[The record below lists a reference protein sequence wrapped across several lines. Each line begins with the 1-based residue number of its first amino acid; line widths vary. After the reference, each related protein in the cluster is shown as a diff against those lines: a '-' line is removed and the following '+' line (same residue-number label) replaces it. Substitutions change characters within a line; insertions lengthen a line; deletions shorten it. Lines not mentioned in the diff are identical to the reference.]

1 MSIFDHMKEAV
12 DRHIADK
19 KALFGDIGAAE
30 SSLDVQSDSRE
41 ASYKSSI
48 DSRMHR
54 SVIPATDSASHA
66 FTAASNDLQ
75 ADSQKFLQKMTDIWT
90 NASSRD
96 AADSITGAEQDDD
109 RSMDY

>member
-19 KALFGDIGAAE
+19 ESLFGDIGTAE
-30 SSLDVQSDSRE
+30 SSLDVQSNSRE
-41 ASYKSSI
+41 ASYKRSI

-54 SVIPATDSASHA
+54 SVIPATNSASHA

-75 ADSQKFLQKMTDIWT
+75 ADSQKFLQEMTDIWT
-90 NASSRD
+90 DASSGV
-96 AADSITGAEQDDD
+96 ADSITGAEQDDD
-109 RSMDY
+109 RSMGY